1 MKVLILQYGRKGGFT
16 ERAVNHFIQ
25 GIGETSLQYE
35 AIDLFPLRIG
45 HCDACIQCR
54 SDVCS
59 IDDDMQWI
67 VQRIRSSDALVLACP
82 IYFNNVPSKV
92 KALID
97 RLHPFWFES
106 LSKQACISYIL
117 VAGRRSTNF
126 LGVKEVIKAMSYT
139 MNLRI
144 MDGIEIAGT
153 DDGVDQSTYD
163 GLYLFG
169 TRFEDDLNR

>member
-1 MKVLILQYGRKGGFT
+1 
-16 ERAVNHFIQ
+16 
-25 GIGETSLQYE
+25 
-35 AIDLFPLRIG
+35 
-45 HCDACIQCR
+45 
-54 SDVCS
+54 
-59 IDDDMQWI
+59 
-67 VQRIRSSDALVLACP
+67 
-82 IYFNNVPSKV
+82 
-92 KALID
+92 
-97 RLHPFWFES
+97 
-106 LSKQACISYIL
+106 